1 MDSRQ
6 LVSDRHVLQA
16 NCVDQ
21 EAVSMLRPQLGH
33 SGCSNILNQR
43 DIADLPRSNR
53 VAALWTI
60 DRKAVNLLP
69 APTRPKSK

>member
-21 EAVSMLRPQLGH
+21 EAVLMLRPQLAQWPLSTLKIG
-33 SGCSNILNQR
+33 
-43 DIADLPRSNR
+43 
-53 VAALWTI
+53 
-60 DRKAVNLLP
+60 LP
-69 APTRPKSK
+69 ASGR

>member
-21 EAVSMLRPQLGH
+21 EADLTLRKQ
-33 SGCSNILNQR
+33 
-43 DIADLPRSNR
+43 
-53 VAALWTI
+53 WTI
-60 DRKAVNLLP
+60 TQSPLYRLRSHEADVCGLNSSALE
-69 APTRPKSK
+69 